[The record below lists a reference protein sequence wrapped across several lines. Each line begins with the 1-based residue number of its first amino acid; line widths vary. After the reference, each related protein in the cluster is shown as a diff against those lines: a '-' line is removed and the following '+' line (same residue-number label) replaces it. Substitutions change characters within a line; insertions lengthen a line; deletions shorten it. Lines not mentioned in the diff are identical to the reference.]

1 MAKKLIL
8 VGLIQPKDKADDT
21 AFKEWYLGNHIE
33 DTFHCPNMKAVQCFK
48 ATKGFLGDSPSG
60 YITIYEAE
68 GEDAEA
74 AEKILNAYQ
83 ADPESY
89 ADRMENND
97 SMEIVGAGWYLEEVS
112 FGD

>member
-8 VGLIQPKDKADDT
+8 VGLVQSMDKANES
-21 AFKEWYLGNHIE
+21 AFKEWYLGNHVE
-33 DTFHCPNMKAVQCFK
+33 DTFNCPNVSKVSCFK
-48 ATKGFLGDSPSG
+48 AARGFMGDSPSG
-60 YITIYEAE
+60 YITIYEFE

-74 AEKILNAYQ
+74 AEKILGDYQ
-83 ADPESY
+83 SDPNSY
-89 ADRMENND
+89 PDRMENNN